1 MSGVEAVEFEKGII
15 YSLSTETPMELYCHT
30 VPLFPLD
37 RTFPT
42 HKMFMEGSSMGKE
55 GRAALFRILA
65 VYILYNPQ
73 VSYCQGMCIS
83 KKLVRMGHVEH
94 IKQNDELQDNLVT
107 LILHG

>member
-1 MSGVEAVEFEKGII
+1 
-15 YSLSTETPMELYCHT
+15 MELYCNT

-73 VSYCQGMCIS
+73 VSYCQGMCILE
-83 KKLVRMGHVEH
+83 KLIRICHCGARQAE
-94 IKQNDELQDNLVT
+94 
-107 LILHG
+107 